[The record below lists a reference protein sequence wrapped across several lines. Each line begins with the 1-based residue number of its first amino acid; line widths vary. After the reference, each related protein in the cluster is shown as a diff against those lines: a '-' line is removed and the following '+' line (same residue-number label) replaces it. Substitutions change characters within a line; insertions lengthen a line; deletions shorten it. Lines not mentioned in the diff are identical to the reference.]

1 MVDKLKRV
9 ECKRASF
16 GQNARDT
23 GRASYPDNEIMFKS
37 HDTSFIPKGIH
48 VCYQIVYSAMVDIVI
63 LRKRIKRNTG
73 QLRSQRRYSTT
84 MASCMDRQCST
95 VLQQEDPFRGDRQQN

>member
-1 MVDKLKRV
+1 
-9 ECKRASF
+9 
-16 GQNARDT
+16 
-23 GRASYPDNEIMFKS
+23 
-37 HDTSFIPKGIH
+37 
-48 VCYQIVYSAMVDIVI
+48 MVDIVI

-95 VLQQEDPFRGDRQQN
+95 VLQQEDPFHRDRHQNKKRNLHSYRQEGGIVVWKGKIYWSNLS